1 MSKRT
6 SSPTTSGIPHLS
18 DPGFE
23 QWNAGIR
30 RQEEKKNKRQGKV
43 ILDNKGDSP
52 PFMPPR
58 TLKFKAYAWGKGVM
72 PINPLYYKL
81 IFSIVNLTQRG
92 TIMGYRT

>member
-1 MSKRT
+1 
-6 SSPTTSGIPHLS
+6 LS

-23 QWNAGIR
+23 QWNSGIR
-30 RQEEKKNKRQGKV
+30 RQEEKKNKRQGTV

-52 PFMPPR
+52 LFAP
-58 TLKFKAYAWGKGVM
+58 LKFKAYAWGKGVM

-92 TIMGYRT
+92 AIMGYRT